1 MAARPVQAALGAARR
16 PGWLRAHPSA
26 PRLACGRPF
35 QVCDSVRLGAL
46 GPSRF
51 VLLPSESFVG
61 QLKDLLIVTPAARP
75 ARVAPWTAHLLAA
88 PECTPAVVSCRQY
101 PRRLTGS
108 KSRQPLPLVRQ
119 SVPVALSTPAFCSH
133 CRLCIPTNNL

>member
-1 MAARPVQAALGAARR
+1 MGSLLMTAPKQATGEVAGPPVSVSESRRRRSRYFQVRAGRR
-16 PGWLRAHPSA
+16 P
-26 PRLACGRPF
+26 
-35 QVCDSVRLGAL
+35 L